1 MMEWLLSEQEALTVA
16 GLPGADR
23 YAYLIAK
30 VVEHGGIWSLWQATG
45 WVLAIDGER
54 TLIPVW
60 PHARFAAAAANG
72 AWAGCEPRS
81 IALDSWLEQWLPGIE
96 EQGRAVAAFPTEGES
111 GHLIEPSSMARDF
124 DQEFSKY

>member
-1 MMEWLLSEQEALTVA
+1 MEWQPSEPEALTVV
-16 GLPGADR
+16 GLPAADR

-30 VVEHGGIWSLWQATG
+30 VVEHGGIWSLWQAAG

-54 TLIPVW
+54 TLVPVW

-96 EQGRAVAAFPTEGES
+96 EQGRAVAAFPTASENG
-111 GHLIEPSSMARDF
+111 LPVEPATMLRDF
-124 DQEFSKY
+124 DVAFSNY